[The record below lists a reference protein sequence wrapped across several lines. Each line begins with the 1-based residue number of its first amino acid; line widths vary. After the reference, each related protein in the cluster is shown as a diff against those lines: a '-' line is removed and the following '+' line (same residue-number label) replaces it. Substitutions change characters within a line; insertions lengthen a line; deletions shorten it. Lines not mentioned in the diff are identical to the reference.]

1 MPGIIYV
8 TSNIGIPD
16 MVKIGRCGMNQ
27 LNKRMKNLSGT
38 NVPYAFECNYAFVV
52 EDDLKTEKWLH
63 TIYQDAR
70 VNNAREFFKVS
81 PDAVA
86 TAIEHLVIQ
95 ELSVE
100 EDYYSLNELDRFETV
115 KAEKKKLEQDRID
128 CIIAAANEENHPNAI
143 NEVFFGEKCWR
154 SLKISEANRD
164 VLKWFALYKTRPHQE
179 VTHYAKISDIV
190 ESPEVPGKFQINF
203 DGDPVALDK
212 AIIHGD
218 SSAPLI
224 QGPRYCNKAQLLA
237 SNSLAELFSN
247 DRN

>member
-1 MPGIIYV
+1 MPGIIYI

-16 MVKIGRCGMNQ
+16 LVKIGRCGIDQ
-27 LNKRMKNLSGT
+27 LTNRMKALSGT

-52 EDDLKTEKWLH
+52 EDDLAAERWLH

-70 VNNAREFFKVS
+70 VNKAREFFQVS

-95 ELSVE
+95 ELTLD

-115 KAEKKKLEQDRID
+115 KAEKKKLERDRID

-143 NEVFFGEKCWR
+143 NEVFFGQRCWR
-154 SLKISEANRD
+154 SLKISQANRD
-164 VLKWFALYKTRPHQE
+164 VLKWFALYKTKPHQE
-179 VTHYAKISDIV
+179 ITHYAKIADIV
-190 ESPEVPGKFQINF
+190 DSPEIPGKYQINF
-203 DGDPVALDK
+203 EGDPIVIDK
-212 AIIHGD
+212 PIIHGD

-224 QGPRYCNKAQLLA
+224 QGPRYCNKAQLLSA
-237 SNSLAELFSN
+237 SSLAELFSQ
-247 DRN
+247 DQG